1 MTVNGTMDI
10 NDVQQSFDQLQYY
23 EKKKFILNNFDQIG
37 DQEFSDLVSTFNID
51 TYDICQFLST
61 GDVCNFFGYNELLR
75 EIGRDEIIRYLLE
88 WENLS
93 NSDIEDILTDK
104 INNNSKDSNQS
115 LERILESV
123 LHDLDQK
130 IHKEQ

>member
-1 MTVNGTMDI
+1 MTVNGTTDI

-23 EKKKFILNNFDQIG
+23 EKRKFILNNFDQIG

-61 GDVCNFFGYNELLR
+61 EDVCNFFGYNELLR

-104 INNNSKDSNQS
+104 INNNSIDSNQS
-115 LERILESV
+115 LERILESI
-123 LHDLDQK
+123 LYDLDQK
-130 IHKEQ
+130 NHKE

>member
-10 NDVQQSFDQLQYY
+10 NDVQQCFDQLQYY
-23 EKKKFILNNFDQIG
+23 EKRKFILNNFDQIG

-61 GDVCNFFGYNELLR
+61 GDICNFFNNNELLR
-75 EIGRDEIIRYLLE
+75 EIGWDEIVRYLLE

-93 NSDIEDILTDK
+93 NSDIE
-104 INNNSKDSNQS
+104 
-115 LERILESV
+115 EILEDKLYNSSKSNLIKLETILGEIIEK
-123 LHDLDQK
+123 LHEK
-130 IHKEQ
+130 NKN

>member
-1 MTVNGTMDI
+1 MTVNGTIDI

-23 EKKKFILNNFDQIG
+23 EKRKFILNNFDQIG
-37 DQEFSDLVSTFNID
+37 DQEISDLVSTFNID

-61 GDVCNFFGYNELLR
+61 EDVCNFFGYNELLR

-88 WENLS
+88 WEHLS

-104 INNNSKDSNQS
+104 INRNSIDSNQS
-115 LERILESV
+115 LERVLKSILY
-123 LHDLDQK
+123 DLDQK
-130 IHKEQ
+130 NHKE

>member
-1 MTVNGTMDI
+1 MTVNGTTDI

-23 EKKKFILNNFDQIG
+23 EKRKFILNNFDQIG

-61 GDVCNFFGYNELLR
+61 EDVCNFFGYNELLR

-88 WENLS
+88 WEHLS
-93 NSDIEDILTDK
+93 NSDIEDILTDN
-104 INNNSKDSNQS
+104 INHNSLDSNQS
-115 LERILESV
+115 LERILKSI
-123 LHDLDQK
+123 LYDLDQK
-130 IHKEQ
+130 NHKE

>member
-23 EKKKFILNNFDQIG
+23 EKRKFILNNFDQIG
-37 DQEFSDLVSTFNID
+37 DQEISDLVSTFNID

-61 GDVCNFFGYNELLR
+61 EDVCNFFNYNELLR

-88 WENLS
+88 WEHLS
-93 NSDIEDILTDK
+93 NSDIEDILTDN
-104 INNNSKDSNQS
+104 INHNSIDSNQS
-115 LERILESV
+115 LERILKSI
-123 LHDLDQK
+123 LYDLDQK
-130 IHKEQ
+130 NHKE